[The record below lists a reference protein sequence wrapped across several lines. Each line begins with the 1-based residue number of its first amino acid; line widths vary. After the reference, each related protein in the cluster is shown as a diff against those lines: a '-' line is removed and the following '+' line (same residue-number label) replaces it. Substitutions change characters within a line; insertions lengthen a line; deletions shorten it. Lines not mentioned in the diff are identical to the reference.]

1 MNRKQLILILLAGAV
16 LGGIGF
22 YLTRKKS
29 ESFER
34 TDKLSTDK
42 LLGDFP
48 VNDVTL
54 VTLRQYTNELNLV
67 KGENWTVRERGD
79 YAANSGDI
87 TAFARKLW
95 DLRSAQSQKI
105 GESQLGRM
113 ELLPPDKGGT
123 NSATVVE
130 LKGKDGK
137 AIRTVLLGKKSTRGG
152 GGGDPFGGGGW
163 PNGRWIYLP
172 DKPGTAYLVSETFSE
187 IEPKA
192 DRWLAKDFFKVEKIR
207 AAAVTFPVETNSWKL
222 TRETETGEWKLA
234 DAKPEEKLD
243 TAKTSSISY
252 ALSSP
257 SFTDVLIGAA
267 PEQTGLGKPTVI
279 ALETFDDFKY
289 TLNVGTKTN
298 DNYAVTVSVAAELP
312 KERTP
317 GTDEK
322 PEDKERLDKE
332 FKEKQQKLKEKLDQ
346 EKKIA
351 KWTYLVSSW
360 TVDSLLKERSHFMAE
375 KKEEPKPEEAK
386 PEEEKPAELPT
397 PAIPGFN

>member
-16 LGGIGF
+16 LGGIGL

-29 ESFER
+29 ESYER
-34 TDKLSTDK
+34 TDKLAMDK

-48 VNDVTL
+48 VNDVVH
-54 VTLRQYTNELNLV
+54 VTLRQHTNEVNLV
-67 KGENWTVRERGD
+67 KGEAWTVKERGD

-87 TAFARKLW
+87 IELARKLW

-123 NSATVVE
+123 NSATLVE

-137 AIRTVLLGKKSTRGG
+137 AIRTVLLGKKSMRG
-152 GGGDPFGGGGW
+152 GGGDPMGGGGW
-163 PNGRWIYLP
+163 PNGRWIYMP
-172 DKPGTAYLVSETFSE
+172 DKSGTAFLVAETFSE

-192 DRWLAKDFFKVEKIR
+192 DRWLSKDFFKVEKIR
-207 AAAVTFPVETNSWKL
+207 AVSVTFPVETNSWKFS
-222 TRETETGEWKLA
+222 RETETGEWKLA

-243 TAKTSSISY
+243 NAKTSSISF

-267 PEQTGLGKPTVI
+267 PEQTGLDKPTVI
-279 ALETFDDFKY
+279 ALETFEDFKY
-289 TLNVGTKTN
+289 TLNVGAKTN
-298 DNYAVTVSVAAELP
+298 DNYPVTVSVTAELP
-312 KERTP
+312 KERTA

-332 FKEKQQKLKEKLDQ
+332 FKDKQQKLKEKLDQ
-346 EKKIA
+346 EKKIG

-386 PEEEKPAELPT
+386 PEGEKPADAPVPE
-397 PAIPGFN
+397 IPGFN